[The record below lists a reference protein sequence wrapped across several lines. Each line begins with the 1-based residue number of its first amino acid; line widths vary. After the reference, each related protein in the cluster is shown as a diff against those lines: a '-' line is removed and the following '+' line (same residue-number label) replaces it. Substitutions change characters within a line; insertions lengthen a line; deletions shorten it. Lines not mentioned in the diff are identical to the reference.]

1 MPKDA
6 PTGGAAAES
15 KRAQAPRGQIDPP
28 QAVSREV
35 VEDIRNRPRTVDPRR
50 KGSGSNVHYTTDR
63 EAHDQS
69 WKRLGGHG
77 DSPPAFI
84 YDNQVYLDPSRWT
97 D

>member
-28 QAVSREV
+28 QAVGREV
-35 VEDIRNRPRTVDPRR
+35 VENIRKRPRTVDPRR
-50 KGSGSNVHYTTDR
+50 KGRGSNVGYTTDH
-63 EAHDQS
+63 EAHELAWQ
-69 WKRLGGHG
+69 RLGGRG

-84 YDNQVYLDPSRWT
+84 YDNQVYLDPSRWKN
-97 D
+97 